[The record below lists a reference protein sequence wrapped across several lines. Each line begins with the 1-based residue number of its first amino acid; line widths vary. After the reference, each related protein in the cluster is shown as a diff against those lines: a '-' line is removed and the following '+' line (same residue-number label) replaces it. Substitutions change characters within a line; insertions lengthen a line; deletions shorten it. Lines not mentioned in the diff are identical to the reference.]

1 MIIIP
6 LEVKVKHFLE
16 SDGYLSNGNCPL
28 ARAAKEQFSV
38 SEVCEGVRQIR
49 IYHDVENKFGTCYY
63 HECYDT
69 EHYCIDYSLS
79 QKSKEEPEKVIRT
92 ILLTTTPNESETDS

>member
-38 SEVCEGVRQIR
+38 SEVYEGVRKIG
-49 IYHDVENKFGTCYY
+49 IYHNGITKCGTYYY
-63 HECYDT
+63 HECYNT

-92 ILLTTTPNESETDS
+92 ILLTT